1 MNFLLVL
8 GKYMGLAEKQTHVSV
23 ALFSA
28 TRDNPY
34 HHRIAFNDFY
44 VFDDFLANV
53 STITFPGYGTTA
65 STRALDRSLSD
76 MFQASNGMRDNA
88 PLTLIFLTDGQCNAG
103 GCLDDEFKRLKRVFF
118 GRSIKVIGIGVGLP
132 DNHPGM
138 DEIGL
143 LTDHRRSTNDFAQ
156 LYSPDFA
163 LKLELCQGS
172 HTCVLY
178 TSSSKILLFALGR
191 YNALNIH
198 SYFS

>member
-53 STITFPGYGTTA
+53 STITFPNYGTTA
-65 STRALDRSLSD
+65 TTRALDRSLAD
-76 MFQASNGMRDNA
+76 MFNARNGLRVNT
-88 PLTLIFLTDGQCNAG
+88 PQTLIFLTDGACGSG
-103 GCLDDEFKRLKRVFF
+103 GCSQTDFERVKRAFS
-118 GRSIKVIGIGVGLP
+118 GRSIKVIGIGVGGGA
-132 DNHPGM
+132 DMG
-138 DEIGL
+138 EIGW
-143 LTDHRRSTNDFAQ
+143 LTDHTKRADDFAE

-172 HTCVLY
+172 HTRLLY
-178 TSSSKILLFALGR
+178 IVQF
-191 YNALNIH
+191 
-198 SYFS
+198 YFSITICIR

>member
-8 GKYMGLAEKQTHVSV
+8 VKYMGIAEKDTHVSV
-23 ALFSA
+23 ALFSDSA
-28 TRDNPY
+28 DNPY
-34 HHRIAFNDFY
+34 HHQIAFRDFT
-44 VFDDFLANV
+44 VFDDFLAEV
-53 STITFPGYGTTA
+53 STIEYPSYCCDTA
-65 STRALDRSLSD
+65 STRALDRSLAD

-172 HTCVLY
+172 HTRLLY
-178 TSSSKILLFALGR
+178 TNKVLCFYYL
-191 YNALNIH
+191 H
-198 SYFS
+198 